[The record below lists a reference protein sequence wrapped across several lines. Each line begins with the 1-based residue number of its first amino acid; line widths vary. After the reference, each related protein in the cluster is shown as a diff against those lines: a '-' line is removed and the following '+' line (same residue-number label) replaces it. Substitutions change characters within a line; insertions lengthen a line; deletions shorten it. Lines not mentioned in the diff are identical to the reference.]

1 MNTSVAFPST
11 LHWDARQLADA
22 VPLRLFEAIDF
33 DLIRQPAANAAVR
46 HASRAWRGAY
56 HANPP
61 LPARIDVRH

>member
-22 VPLRLFEAIDF
+22 VPPRLFEAIDF
-33 DLIRQPAANAAVR
+33 DFARRPAAATAAR
-46 HASRAWRGAY
+46 HAPRAWRGAY

-61 LPARIDVRH
+61 LPARIDVCH